1 MVTGPHPG
9 EITTLP
15 GGGKIASDQEC
26 KGREHGQY
34 VGRQLR
40 TGGREEEKYQP
51 RPEDE
56 KQGVTVLM
64 PLLPGGGQAVLHRLD
79 EEGAPGEQAQEHD
92 GNEVPGW
99 MIPAVHLGQVAEE
112 VFLDDVK
119 IEKLRV
125 GPLGQEVPRRRDQQ
139 KQRKSRRKLHGLE
152 CAPFSQQDDPC
163 PDDQGGAED
172 ADEAFCQDRECGE
185 DVEAPEERPP
195 SPAPGLAYAREEG
208 KQRSRKQDR
217 NRHIKDNHPA
227 QSVIQEARCQDSGCK
242 ETAPPAE

>member
-64 PLLPGGGQAVLHRLD
+64 PLLPGSGQAVLHRLD

-92 GNEVPGW
+92 GNEVPGR
-99 MIPAVHLGQVAEE
+99 MIPAVHRGQVAEE
-112 VFLDDVK
+112 VLLDDVK
-119 IEKLRV
+119 IEKLRI

-139 KQRKSRRKLHGLE
+139 
-152 CAPFSQQDDPC
+152 
-163 PDDQGGAED
+163 GGDED

-185 DVEAPEERPP
+185 DVEAPEEKPP
-195 SPAPGLAYAREEG
+195 PPPPGLAYAREEG
-208 KQRSRKQDR
+208 EQRS
-217 NRHIKDNHPA
+217 
-227 QSVIQEARCQDSGCK
+227 
-242 ETAPPAE
+242 